1 MKTLVVCGGQSVA
14 DVMVRP
20 FEGLPIPGTSKLVEH
35 TGLFSGGCTNNTALT
50 LAKLG
55 VPVEIVTAV
64 GRDEFGDFLVRNL
77 TRAGVGTTHVQRDPT
92 LHTAVSI
99 VLVNQ
104 DGERSFLHHPGANA
118 GLRGE
123 HFPQSLLEQAR
134 VLHIGGA
141 LLLKELDGPPM
152 AELLSRARAAG
163 ATITLDTTFDRYG
176 TGLRLLAPCF
186 PLLDV
191 FLANER
197 EATTLSGRTTSED
210 CAAFFL
216 DAGCAA
222 TVIKM
227 GDKGCLLAT
236 GSGRKRLPAFVMPV
250 VDTTGAGD
258 AFAAGFLAGLVSG
271 RSLEDCARL
280 GCAAGGC
287 CVGFPGASAFPVSM
301 QDLYSLTGLAA

>member
-1 MKTLVVCGGQSVA
+1 MKTLVVCGGQIVA

-20 FEGLPIPGTSKLVEH
+20 FEGLPVPGTSTLVEH

-50 LAKLG
+50 LARLG
-55 VPVEIVTAV
+55 VNVEIVTAI
-64 GRDEFGDFLVRNL
+64 GHDEFGDFLVRNL
-77 TRAGVGTTHVQRDPT
+77 ERAGVGTAHVQRDSKR
-92 LHTAVSI
+92 HTAVSI

-123 HFPQSLLEQAR
+123 HFPQPLLEQAR

-152 AELLSRARAAG
+152 AELLSRARTAG
-163 ATITLDTTFDRYG
+163 ATITLDTTFDRFG
-176 TGLRLLAPCF
+176 TGLSLLGPCF

-197 EATTLSGRTTSED
+197 EATALSGRTTPEE
-210 CAAFFL
+210 CATFFL
-216 DAGCAA
+216 DAGCKA

-227 GDKGCLLAT
+227 GEHGCLLA
-236 GSGRKRLPAFVMPV
+236 SGPDRRMLPAFSVPV

-258 AFAAGFLAGLVSG
+258 AFAAGFLAGLVNG

-280 GCAAGGC
+280 GCAAGGR
-287 CVGFPGASAFPVSM
+287 CVGHPGASAFPVSM
-301 QDLYSLTGLAA
+301 QDLYALVGQAV